1 MKNNNIQKKVRT
13 RIAPSPTGDP
23 HIGTLYQSIFDY
35 AFAKQNNGDFIFRI
49 EDTDRERFIEGAE
62 KNMIDALSWAG
73 MPPDESPFKG
83 GKYSPYR
90 QSERLDI
97 YKKYINELI
106 DNKNAYYCF
115 CSKERLASMREAQ
128 IKNKEQPKYD
138 KYCLNLKKEEIN
150 KNLEDKKPYVIR
162 LNVPDNTDIVF
173 NDLIRGEIIINTKS
187 IDDQILLKTDGYPTY
202 HAAVVIDDHLM
213 EITHIIRG
221 EEWISSTPKHIL
233 IYKAFGWDIPYF
245 AHLSLLR
252 NRDKSKVSKRHNNT
266 SINWYKEEG
275 YLPEALIN
283 YLILLGWSSPDG
295 KEIISMNEFI
305 RNFSFDRVTKGG
317 PIFDIDKLNWIN
329 GVYIR
334 QLSILNLKKLI
345 TPYLKYK
352 DIKNS
357 YLENILK
364 LTQDRIKKLSE
375 INDLISFFIED
386 IDIPKDLIYEIFS
399 KDDVNKIIKSIIQ
412 IIDEHGINEESE
424 KIMREYAVNNNYK
437 IGDFFMIIRLAITGR
452 KASPPL
458 IDTMSVLGREKVKER
473 LLRLINN

>member
-1 MKNNNIQKKVRT
+1 MQNNNIQKKVRT

-35 AFAKQNNGDFIFRI
+35 AFAKQNNGEFILRI
-49 EDTDRERFIEGAE
+49 EDTDRQRFIEGAE
-62 KNMIDALSWAG
+62 KNVIDALNWAG
-73 MPPDESPFKG
+73 IFPDESPLKKS
-83 GKYSPYR
+83 KYSPYR

-97 YKKYINELI
+97 YKKYINDLI
-106 DNKNAYYCF
+106 TSSHAYYCF
-115 CSKERLASMREAQ
+115 CTKERLDRIRKDQ

-138 KYCLNLKKEEIN
+138 KYCLGLKKEEID
-150 KNLEDKKPYVIR
+150 KNLEDEKSYVVR
-162 LNVPDNTDIVF
+162 LNVPDDTDIIF
-173 NDLIRGEIIINTKS
+173 NDLIRGKITINTKS

-252 NRDKSKVSKRHNNT
+252 NRDKSKVSKRYNNT
-266 SINWYKEEG
+266 SIHWYKEQG

-283 YLILLGWSSPDG
+283 YLILLGWSSIDG
-295 KEIISMNEFI
+295 KEIITMQEFI
-305 RNFSFDRVTKGG
+305 RKFSFSRVTKGG

-345 TPYLKYK
+345 IPYLKYIN
-352 DIKNS
+352 IKNS
-357 YLENILK
+357 YLESILK
-364 LTQDRIKKLSE
+364 LTQERLKKLSE
-375 INDLISFFIED
+375 INDLISFFVED
-386 IDIPKDLIYEIFS
+386 IEIPKDLIYEIFNK
-399 KDDVNKIIKSIIQ
+399 KDVSKIIESVVQ
-412 IIDEHGINEESE
+412 IIDENGINEDSE
-424 KIMREYAVNNNYK
+424 KIMREYALSNNYK
-437 IGDFFMIIRLAITGR
+437 IGDFFMVIRLAVTGR

-458 IDTMSVLGREKVKER
+458 IDTMNVLGEKKVKER
-473 LLRLINN
+473 LLNLINY

>member
-35 AFAKQNNGDFIFRI
+35 AFAKQNNGDFILRI
-49 EDTDRERFIEGAE
+49 EDTDRDRFVKGAE
-62 KNMIDALSWAG
+62 ENIINAFKWAG
-73 MPPDESPFKG
+73 IVPDESPSQG

-90 QSERLDI
+90 QSERLYI

-106 DNKNAYYCF
+106 SRKSAYYCF
-115 CSKERLASMREAQ
+115 CSKERLAKIREIQ
-128 IKNKEQPKYD
+128 IKNKVQPKYD
-138 KYCLNLKKEEIN
+138 KYCLNLKKDEID
-150 KNLEDKKPYVIR
+150 KNLEDNKPYVVR
-162 LNVPDNTDIVF
+162 LNVPNDTDIIF
-173 NDLIRGEIIINTKS
+173 DDLIRGRIIINTKS

-266 SINWYKEEG
+266 SIDWYREEG

-295 KEIISMNEFI
+295 KEIISMDEFV
-305 RNFSFDRVTKGG
+305 RKFSFSRVTKGG

-334 QLSILNLKKLI
+334 QLSLLNLKKLI
-345 TPYLKYK
+345 IPYLKYK
-352 DIKNS
+352 DIKSS
-357 YLENILK
+357 YLDSILK
-364 LTQDRIKKLSE
+364 LTQERLKKLSE

-386 IDIPKDLIYEIFS
+386 IDIPKDLIYGIFS
-399 KDDVNKIIKSIIQ
+399 INDVKKIIKNIIL
-412 IIDEHGINEESE
+412 IIDKYGINEESE
-424 KIMREYAVNNNYK
+424 QIMREYALNNNYK

-458 IDTMSVLGREKVKER
+458 LDTMYVLGDKKVKER
-473 LLRLINN
+473 LSRLINT